1 MADLFYM
8 DLDTTENPQGSLS
21 YAQIYKNL
29 LDIRVW
35 GVNNDDPAMAWNR
48 RRWAQEAAQ
57 EITKSTRALVAAVAA
72 GKGFSSF
79 TDMIASLFGS
89 PRKTAVKEGS
99 LRWCGRQIV
108 EKLLAGGKT
117 VEETADICW
126 LTSFG
131 GVGVPVTSVS

>member
-1 MADLFYM
+1 
-8 DLDTTENPQGSLS
+8 
-21 YAQIYKNL
+21 
-29 LDIRVW
+29 
-35 GVNNDDPAMAWNR
+35 MAWNR

-72 GKGFSSF
+72 GKGSSSF

-89 PRKTAVKEGS
+89 QRKTVVKEWS

-108 EKLLAGGKT
+108 EKLLAAGKT